1 MLIEKTRN
9 AEKVVTILKN
19 ERGEKIMINEKRGL
33 KGYDNGFNVLMIV
46 KDLLGNVKK
55 TILGK
60 NIVTNAGDLFYA
72 EMGAGAAPTNAFANC
87 FLGTGAGAED
97 KADDFGDLTLIADT
111 EKAPTAT
118 YPKVNDQDADNTG
131 AAADSITYKY
141 EWTGADFA
149 AASIVCGVIAVA
161 AATGTDP
168 VLTRFKFVAAFE
180 KTATDTLTCYI
191 NHNFLGV

>member
-1 MLIEKTRN
+1 M
-9 AEKVVTILKN
+9 
-19 ERGEKIMINEKRGL
+19 NEKSRT
-33 KGYDNGFNVLMIV
+33 KENVIAIV
-46 KDLLGNVKK
+46 RNEAGEIKSIAKA
-55 TILGK
+55 K

-72 EMGAGAAPTNAFANC
+72 EMGCGASPTNAFANC

-97 KADDFGDLTLIADT
+97 KADDFGDLTLIAST

-118 YPKVNDQDADNTG
+118 YPMVNDQDADNTG

-141 EWTGADFA
+141 EWTGADFN

-161 AATGTDP
+161 SATGTDP
-168 VLTRFKFVAAFE
+168 VLTRFKFTSAFE
-180 KTATDTLTCYI
+180 KTATDTLTLYV